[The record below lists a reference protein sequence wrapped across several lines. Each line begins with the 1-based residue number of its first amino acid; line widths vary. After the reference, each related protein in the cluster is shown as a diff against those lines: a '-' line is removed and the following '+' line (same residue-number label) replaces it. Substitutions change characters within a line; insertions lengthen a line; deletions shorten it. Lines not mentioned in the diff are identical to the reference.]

1 MAIAEYG
8 RLDGLGLADL
18 VRRREVTPAELL
30 EEAIARAERV
40 NPRVNAIVAP
50 LDEEARRDA
59 GALPPSDAPFRG
71 VPLLLKDLDAAVAGV
86 PLTAGSRFL
95 ADFRPAR
102 DATIVERF
110 KRAGAV
116 VFGKTNL
123 PELGITPF
131 TESRL
136 FGPARNPWN
145 LGLTPGGSS
154 GGAAA
159 AVAAG
164 IVPVAHATAPR

>member
-18 VRRREVTPAELL
+18 VRRREVTPGELL

-40 NPRVNAIVAP
+40 NPRINAIVAP
-50 LDEEARRDA
+50 LYEQARRDA
-59 GALPPSDAPFRG
+59 AALPPSDAPFRG

-86 PLTAGSRFL
+86 PSTAGSRFL
-95 ADFRPAR
+95 AEFRPTR
-102 DATIVERF
+102 DATLVDRF
-110 KRAGAV
+110 KRAGAI

-145 LGLTPGGSS
+145 LDLTPGGSS

-159 AVAAG
+159 A
-164 IVPVAHATAPR
+164 R

>member
-1 MAIAEYG
+1 
-8 RLDGLGLADL
+8 
-18 VRRREVTPAELL
+18 EVIE
-30 EEAIARAERV
+30 RAERV
-40 NPRVNAIVAP
+40 NSHANTIVTP
-50 LDEEARRDA
+50 LYEQARRDA
-59 GALPPSDAPFRG
+59 AALAPSTGAFHG

-110 KRAGAV
+110 RRAGAI
-116 VFGKTNL
+116 VFGKTNT

-131 TESRL
+131 TEPKL

-145 LGLTPGGSS
+145 LDLTPGGS
-154 GGAAA
+154 
-159 AVAAG
+159 
-164 IVPVAHATAPR
+164 